1 MNHKL
6 NFLKIICT
14 VVEEKKIFSATKS
27 AVYYYAK
34 GKNGWFMG
42 TNAIFPPIT
51 ISFSFFFVFGILT
64 IFLYFPLLSPYLFPF
79 QLRFH

>member
-42 TNAIFPPIT
+42 TNAIFPQ
-51 ISFSFFFVFGILT
+51 SLSLSLSSLFSV
-64 IFLYFPLLSPYLFPF
+64 S
-79 QLRFH
+79 